1 MSWTCDGVPKHNPEK
16 YNGTGPHQPCDNDGS
31 ICMMC
36 GLPQEAMVPPRNGGS
51 GNGLPIKPILMAL
64 AGVLFLGG
72 GGFGLYK
79 ALSGGKT
86 PDSSV
91 TAADATST
99 STTATAVSPGDL
111 ISSKAVS
118 AALISQGE
126 KILLTGGKADAEKQ
140 AGAAAFVGKNWDEAI
155 AKYEAATKTDP
166 NDPET
171 KIYFNNATAQKTG
184 NPLTIAVVVPIGA
197 SADAAKEVLRGA
209 ALYQDQFNKSPT
221 VPGRLLEIVI
231 VNDEIGKTVSIAQDL
246 VNSPSV
252 LGVLGHGIDS
262 SSQDAIKTY
271 ETAGLA
277 AISPVSSSVTIDSS
291 NKATLK
297 LTKVLEKTDEM
308 LKTYL
313 QKLGE
318 TVANYA
324 NKTHSPAAIAI
335 FYNSDSVYSKQLKE
349 LLVVEVPK
357 ASGKIVKEVDI
368 KAGATFDAKSAVA
381 DASKAGANVVFMAM
395 SKDQVEQA
403 IAIAIAN
410 KDTSPPLALMGG
422 SELYN
427 PTTLIKGGDT
437 IKDLVLAVPWRWEK
451 DDPFSK
457 QASEIWKG
465 RVSWRTATA
474 FDATQAL
481 AAATSSNP
489 TRDGTVK
496 FLTAGTLISGTA
508 KEFDL
513 FKEIPLVKAVEGKD
527 GPPGS
532 KYQFDAVK

>member
-1 MSWTCDGVPKHNPEK
+1 MDWTCDGVPKYNPEQ
-16 YNGTGPHQPCDNDGS
+16 YNGGSPHEPYVNNGS

-36 GLPQEAMVPPRNGGS
+36 GLPKEAVVLETGG
-51 GNGLPIKPILMAL
+51 GGGGGFDLKKILIPI
-64 AGVLFLGG
+64 AGVLVVGG

-79 ALSGGKT
+79 AFSGKT
-86 PDSSV
+86 TEPSV
-91 TAADATST
+91 ATATAGVT
-99 STTATAVSPGDL
+99 STTAGTPASPGDFL
-111 ISSKAVS
+111 SSKAVS
-118 AALISQGE
+118 APLISQGE

-140 AGAAAFVGKNWDEAI
+140 AGAAAFVGKNWDDAI
-155 AKYEAATKTDP
+155 AKYQAATKTDA

-171 KIYFNNATAQKTG
+171 KVYLNNATAQKTG

-209 ALYQDQFNKSPT
+209 ALYQDQYNKSPT

-231 VNDEIGKTVSIAQDL
+231 VNDEAGKTVSIAQDL
-246 VNSPSV
+246 VNSPNV

-262 SSQDAIKTY
+262 SSQDAIKSY

-277 AISPVSSSVTIDSS
+277 AISPVSSSVSIDAA

-308 LKTYL
+308 LKVYL

-318 TVANYA
+318 TIANYA
-324 NKTHSPAAIAI
+324 NKNHSPAAIAI

-349 LLVVEVPK
+349 LLVLEIPK
-357 ASGKIVKEVDI
+357 ASGKIVKEVDL

-381 DASKAGANVVFMAM
+381 EVSKAGANVVFMAM
-395 SKDQVEQA
+395 SRDQVEQA
-403 IAIAIAN
+403 IAIAQAN
-410 KDTSPPLALMGG
+410 KDTVPPLALMGG

-427 PTTLIKGGDT
+427 PITLVKGADA

-457 QASEIWKG
+457 QASEIWQG

-481 AAATSSNP
+481 TAAVSSNP
-489 TRDGTVK
+489 TREGTVK
-496 FLTAGTLISGTA
+496 FLTAGTPISGTA
-508 KEFDL
+508 KEFNL
-513 FKEIPLVKAVEGKD
+513 LKEIPLVKAVEGKD

-532 KYQFDAVK
+532 KYQFDAIK

>member
-1 MSWTCDGVPKHNPEK
+1 MSWSCDGVPKNTKEQYPGGGAHPPHD
-16 YNGTGPHQPCDNDGS
+16 NGGPFCDV
-31 ICMMC
+31 CY
-36 GLPQEAMVPPRNGGS
+36 LPKEAMDTLPTGG
-51 GNGLPIKPILMAL
+51 GGGFDLKKILIPI
-64 AGVLFLGG
+64 AGVLVVGG

-79 ALSGGKT
+79 AFSGKT
-86 PDSSV
+86 PEPS
-91 TAADATST
+91 AATTGVT
-99 STTATAVSPGDL
+99 STTAATTASPEGL
-111 ISSKAVS
+111 LSSKAVS
-118 AALISQGE
+118 APLISQGE
-126 KILLTGGKADAEKQ
+126 KILLAGGKADAEKQ
-140 AGAAAFVGKNWDEAI
+140 AGAAAFVGKNWDDAI
-155 AKYEAATKTDP
+155 AKYQAATKTDA

-171 KIYFNNATAQKTG
+171 KIYLNNATAQKTG
-184 NPLTIAVVVPIGA
+184 NALTIAVVVPISA

-231 VNDEIGKTVSIAQDL
+231 VNDEVGKTQSIAQDL
-246 VNSPSV
+246 INSPNV

-262 SSQDAIKTY
+262 SSQDAIKSY

-277 AISPVSSSVTIDSS
+277 AISPISSSVSIDSA

-308 LKTYL
+308 LKVYL

-349 LLVVEVPK
+349 LLVAEVPK
-357 ASGKIVKEVDI
+357 ASGKIVKEVDL

-381 DASKAGANVVFMAM
+381 DVSQAGANVVFMAM
-395 SKDQVEQA
+395 GKDQVEQA
-403 IAIAIAN
+403 IAIAQAN
-410 KDTSPPLALMGG
+410 KDTVPPLALMGG

-427 PTTLIKGGDT
+427 PTTLVKGADA

-457 QASEIWKG
+457 QASEIWQG

-481 AAATSSNP
+481 TAAISSNP
-489 TRDGTVK
+489 TREGTVK
-496 FLTAGTLISGTA
+496 FLTEGTLISGTA

-513 FKEIPLVKAVEGKD
+513 LKEIPLVKAVEGKD

>member
-1 MSWTCDGVPKHNPEK
+1 MTWSCDGVPKNNPEQ
-16 YNGTGPHQPCDNDGS
+16 YSSIPHSTYENDGQ
-31 ICMMC
+31 ICLMC
-36 GLPQEAMVPPRNGGS
+36 GLPKEAVVSPGKSPPP
-51 GNGLPIKPILMAL
+51 PIPVKQILMAVV
-64 AGVLFLGG
+64 GVVVIGG

-79 ALSGGKT
+79 AFSGKT
-86 PDSSV
+86 PDSSQTTGEV
-91 TAADATST
+91 TSTT
-99 STTATAVSPGDL
+99 STTAALSGEFL
-111 ISSKAVS
+111 SSKAVS
-118 AALISQGE
+118 APLISQGE
-126 KILLTGGKADAEKQ
+126 KILLAGGKADAEKQ
-140 AGAAAFVGKNWDEAI
+140 AGAAAFVGKNWDDAI
-155 AKYEAATKTDP
+155 AKYEAAAKTDA

-171 KIYFNNATAQKTG
+171 KIYLNNATAQKTG
-184 NPLTIAVVVPIGA
+184 NPLTIAVVVPISA

-209 ALYQDQFNKSPT
+209 ALYQDQYNKSPT

-231 VNDEIGKTVSIAQDL
+231 VNDEVGKTVSIAQDL
-246 VNSPSV
+246 VNSPNV

-277 AISPVSSSVTIDSS
+277 AISPISSSVSIDAA

-297 LTKVLEKTDEM
+297 LTKLLEKTDEM
-308 LKTYL
+308 LKVYL
-313 QKLGE
+313 QKVGE

-324 NKTHSPAAIAI
+324 NKNHSPAAIAI
-335 FYNSDSVYSKQLKE
+335 FYNSDSLYSKQLKE
-349 LLVVEVPK
+349 LLVAEVPK
-357 ASGKIVKEVDI
+357 ASGKIVKEVDL

-381 DASKAGANVVFMAM
+381 DVSQAGANVIFMAM
-395 SKDQVEQA
+395 GKDQVEQA
-403 IAIAIAN
+403 IAIAQAN
-410 KDTSPPLALMGG
+410 KETVPPLALMGG

-427 PTTLIKGGDT
+427 PNTLVKGEDA

-457 QASEIWKG
+457 QASEIWQG

-481 AAATSSNP
+481 TAAVSSNP
-489 TRDGTVK
+489 TREGTVK
-496 FLTAGTLISGTA
+496 FLTTGTQISGTA

-513 FKEIPLVKAVEGKD
+513 LKEIPLVKAVEGKD

>member
-1 MSWTCDGVPKHNPEK
+1 MDWSCDGVPKNSSEQ
-16 YNGTGPHQPCDNDGS
+16 YNGGGPHPPYVNNGD

-36 GLPQEAMVPPRNGGS
+36 GLPKQAVVGPDKPPTPPI
-51 GNGLPIKPILMAL
+51 PIKQILMAVG
-64 AGVLFLGG
+64 GVLVLGG

-79 ALSGGKT
+79 AFSGGKT
-86 PDSSV
+86 TGSSV
-91 TAADATST
+91 TPSGVT
-99 STTATAVSPGDL
+99 STTPGTTVSPGEFL
-111 ISSKAVS
+111 SSKAVS
-118 AALISQGE
+118 ATLISQGE

-140 AGAAAFVGKNWDEAI
+140 AGAAAFVGKNWDDAI
-155 AKYEAATKTDP
+155 AKYQQAAKTDP

-171 KIYFNNATAQKTG
+171 KIYLNNATAQKTG

-197 SADAAKEVLRGA
+197 SPDAAKEVLRGA

-221 VPGRLLEIVI
+221 VPGRLLEIVV
-231 VNDEIGKTVSIAQDL
+231 VNDEVGKTVSIAQDL

-277 AISPVSSSVTIDSS
+277 AISPVSSSVYIDSS

-297 LTKVLEKTDEM
+297 LTKLLEKTDEM

-324 NKTHSPAAIAI
+324 NKNHSPAAIAI

-403 IAIAIAN
+403 IAIAQAN

-427 PTTLIKGGDT
+427 PTTLIKGGDA

-457 QASEIWKG
+457 QASEMWKG

-481 AAATSSNP
+481 TAAISSNP
-489 TRDGTVK
+489 TREGTVK
-496 FLTAGTLISGTA
+496 FLTQGTLISGTA

-513 FKEIPLVKAVEGKD
+513 FKEIPLVTTVEGKD

>member
-1 MSWTCDGVPKHNPEK
+1 MTWSCDGVPKYNPDQ
-16 YNGTGPHQPCDNDGS
+16 YSSSPHSTYDNDGQ

-36 GLPQEAMVPPRNGGS
+36 GLPKEAVVSPGNGGS
-51 GNGLPIKPILMAL
+51 GKKLPIKQILM
-64 AGVLFLGG
+64 GVAAVLVVGG

-79 ALSGGKT
+79 AFSGK
-86 PDSSV
+86 PSDSSV

-99 STTATAVSPGDL
+99 STPATVVSPGEFL
-111 ISSKAVS
+111 SSKAVS
-118 AALISQGE
+118 APLISQGE

-171 KIYFNNATAQKTG
+171 KIYLNNAAAQKTG

-209 ALYQDQFNKSPT
+209 ALYQEQFNKSPT

-231 VNDEIGKTVSIAQDL
+231 VNDEVGKTVSIAQDL
-246 VNSPSV
+246 VNSPNV

-277 AISPVSSSVTIDSS
+277 AISPVSSSVSIDSS

-308 LKTYL
+308 LKAYL
-313 QKLGE
+313 QKVGE

-324 NKTHSPAAIAI
+324 NKNHSPGAIAI

-349 LLVVEVPK
+349 LLVLEVPK

-368 KAGATFDAKSAVA
+368 KAGGTFDAKSAVA
-381 DASKAGANVVFMAM
+381 DASQAGANVVFMAT

-410 KDTSPPLALMGG
+410 KDISPPLALMGG

-427 PTTLIKGGDT
+427 PTTLVKGEDA

-457 QASEIWKG
+457 EASEIWKG

-481 AAATSSNP
+481 TAAITSNP
-489 TRDGTVK
+489 TREGTVK

-513 FKEIPLVKAVEGKD
+513 LKEIPLVKAVEGKD

-532 KYQFDAVK
+532 KYQFDAIQ